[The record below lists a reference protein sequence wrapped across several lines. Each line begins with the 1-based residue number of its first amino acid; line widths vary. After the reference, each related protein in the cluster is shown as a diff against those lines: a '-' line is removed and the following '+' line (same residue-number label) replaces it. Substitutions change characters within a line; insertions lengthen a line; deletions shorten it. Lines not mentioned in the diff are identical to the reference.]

1 MIAAAWTWALPYVLK
16 SGAFLFRCKPCLI
29 ALAVVIALMAS
40 NWLGQHK
47 ARTECREAQLQARL
61 ANQRAD
67 LENARKAAADAKS
80 RADRIEVE
88 ASDQRKED
96 AAYIASLKGRPACDL
111 TDADIDG
118 LPNHRN
124 RNGAR
129 PSRPAGKPDAARSG
143 AGPAP

>member
-1 MIAAAWTWALPYVLK
+1 MTWLWWALSTAAPVGRAVL
-16 SGAFLFRCKPCLI
+16 RCKPCLI
-29 ALAVVIALMAS
+29 ALAFGVALVAS

-67 LENARKAAADAKS
+67 LENAKKAAADAAA
-80 RADRIEVE
+80 RAHAIEVD

-96 AAYIASLKGRPACDL
+96 AAYIASLKNRPACDL
-111 TDADIDG
+111 TDDDIRG

-129 PSRPAGKPDAARSG
+129 PSRPAGKPDAAR
-143 AGPAP
+143 